1 MTLQYFSDET
11 VNFRTPAE
19 PREGEP
25 FTVRFRVLKGTETT
39 VSLHI
44 SRDGEAS
51 VSEMRPAYARGVYV
65 FYEAQAEGVREK
77 AEYYF
82 TTASDDGTV
91 WYYGKN
97 GLSQKAAEVQPF
109 RVLPQF
115 SVPDWARGAVWYQI
129 FPDRFA
135 NGDPSNDPTEGEYTD
150 ATGEPCRFKAWD
162 EPVGKGDFNTFYGGD
177 LKGIIDHLDYL
188 KGLGVDVLYL
198 NPIFVSPSSHKYNT
212 QDYEHVDPH
221 LGVIVKDAEEPDR
234 YGVRTTSPE
243 NLEAS
248 DALLAKLIEEAHAR
262 KMRVVLDG
270 VFNHCGDFHKWMD
283 RYGIYK
289 KYAGHVGAWWD
300 SDCESAQYF
309 RYLGYHEY
317 ECWWNNETLPKLNLD
332 GSEKLREEIFRIAE
346 KWVSPPYNADGWR
359 LDVAADACHSPE
371 ANHAFWKEFR
381 QRVRAARP
389 DAIILAEHY
398 GDPASWLGCGEWDS
412 VMNYDAFMDP
422 VSAFL
427 TGVDKHSDWYTPEEE
442 GAGAL
447 FWERYQRASS
457 RLPQASLETALNELD
472 NHDHSRFLSRTNH
485 VVGRLGDRES
495 FDAEKGTSKALLRA
509 GVVMQMTL
517 PGAPGIYYGDEA
529 GLCGFT
535 DPDNRRPFPWGREDT
550 VLQDFYLNAVRL
562 HKNIP
567 ALKGGSLVPVIM
579 DSELVV
585 FGRCK
590 GDDAAL
596 VVIYTGTEG
605 AHVRIDLSD
614 VTGIAPTAVSRVLHS
629 SDLACSLGRKNI
641 STPMGTMELSLLP
654 RTAEIYVW

>member
-11 VNFRTPAE
+11 VNFRVPAE
-19 PREGEP
+19 PREGEA
-25 FTVRFRVLKGTETT
+25 FTVRFRVLKGAETT

-44 SRDGEAS
+44 KRDGEAS
-51 VSEMRPAYARGVYV
+51 VKEMRPAVAKGVYV
-65 FYEAQAEGVREK
+65 FYEAKAEGVRER

-82 TTASDDGTV
+82 TTASEDGTV

-97 GLSQKAAEVQPF
+97 GLSQLAAEVQPF
-109 RVLPQF
+109 TVLPQF
-115 SVPDWARGAVWYQI
+115 DVPDWARGAVWYQI

-135 NGDPSNDPTEGEYTD
+135 NGDPSNDPADGEYTD
-150 ATGEPCRFKAWD
+150 GTGEPCRFKAWD
-162 EPVGKGDFNTFYGGD
+162 EPVAKGDFNSFYGGD
-177 LKGIIDHLDYL
+177 LQGVIDHLDYL
-188 KGLGVDVLYL
+188 HGLGVDVIYL

-221 LGVIVKDAEEPDR
+221 LGVIVKDAEGEDR
-234 YGVRTTSPE
+234 YGIRTTSKE
-243 NLEAS
+243 NLDAS
-248 DALLAKLIEEAHAR
+248 DALLAKLIEKAHAR

-289 KYAGHVGAWWD
+289 KFTGEVGAWWD
-300 SDCESAQYF
+300 SECEYSQYF

-332 GSEKLREEIFRIAE
+332 GSDKLREEILRIAE
-346 KWVSPPYNADGWR
+346 KWVSPPFNADGWR

-381 QRVRAARP
+381 ARVRAARP

-398 GDPASWLGCGEWDS
+398 GDAASWLGCGEWDS

-427 TGVDKHSDWYTPEEE
+427 TGVDKHSDTYWPEDE

-447 FWERYQRASS
+447 FWERYSKASA
-457 RLPQASLETALNELD
+457 RLPRASLETALNELD

-485 VVGRLGDRES
+485 VVGRLGDLAS

-535 DPDNRRPFPWGREDT
+535 DPDNRRPFPWGKEDT

-562 HKNIP
+562 HKKLP
-567 ALKGGSLVPVIM
+567 ALQGGSVVPVLM
-579 DSELVV
+579 DSELAVY
-585 FGRCK
+585 GRYK

-596 VVIYTGTEG
+596 IVIYTGTEG
-605 AHVRIDLSD
+605 AHIHLDLSD
-614 VTGIAPTAVSRVLHS
+614 VAGIAPAAVTRVLHS
-629 SDLACSLGRKNI
+629 SELACSLGRKKI
-641 STPMGTMELSLLP
+641 PTPMGTVELSLLP